1 MDKNELRRKYIEI
14 RNNIE
19 KKEEKSYIIQNEI
32 IKTDAYKKAQV
43 VALYKS
49 LASEVNTNY
58 LIEHS
63 LNLKKIVCLPKVEGE
78 DINFY
83 QINDSKEKLLVS
95 KFGILEPQGNA
106 RRIIPKGAIDIAIV
120 PGVAFDEKCNRLGF
134 GKGYYDRFLKSSGI
148 KTIGICFEN
157 QVLKDDIL
165 PTQKHDVLMDCII
178 TEERIISK
186 DMQKYNMYLKEKGM

>member
-63 LNLKKIVCLPKVEGE
+63 LNL
-78 DINFY
+78 
-83 QINDSKEKLLVS
+83 
-95 KFGILEPQGNA
+95 
-106 RRIIPKGAIDIAIV
+106 
-120 PGVAFDEKCNRLGF
+120 
-134 GKGYYDRFLKSSGI
+134 
-148 KTIGICFEN
+148 
-157 QVLKDDIL
+157 
-165 PTQKHDVLMDCII
+165 
-178 TEERIISK
+178 
-186 DMQKYNMYLKEKGM
+186 